1 MKIAWNMLLPVKPL
15 DSMLTSFGPIKFWAS
30 CKENLH
36 IRELEEKRGKESQ
49 YFPFFFWVVLS
60 TCSLKKKKKKKS

>member
-30 CKENLH
+30 CQENLH
-36 IRELEEKRGKESQ
+36 IRELIKKRKGVKELQ
-49 YFPFFFWVVLS
+49 YFPSFSFG
-60 TCSLKKKKKKKS
+60 